1 MSVFT
6 DVEIAYLG
14 TQRLA
19 RLATSSASATPD
31 VSAVVFSVDGDTITS
46 GGYDITKT
54 VRYRNL
60 LANPQ
65 AVIVIDDLPTT
76 DPWAPRGVK
85 IRGTAIVEQGMHG
98 LFIRITPKTIWT
110 WGLDESKDA
119 EARFAG
125 VARRDV

>member
-31 VSAVVFSVDGDTITS
+31 VSAVIFSLDGDTITS
-46 GGYDITKT
+46 GGYDITRT
-54 VRYRNL
+54 IRYRNL

-76 DPWAPRGVK
+76 DPWAPRGIK
-85 IRGTAIVEQGMHG
+85 IRGAAAIEEGKNG
-98 LFIRITPKTIWT
+98 LFIRIAPKTIWT
-110 WGLDESKDA
+110 WGLEMPEGTRERLS
-119 EARFAG
+119 G
-125 VARRDV
+125 VERRDV

>member
-1 MSVFT
+1 MTVFT
-6 DVEIAYLG
+6 EVELEYLRS
-14 TQRLA
+14 QRLA

-54 VRYRNL
+54 IRYRNL

-65 AVIVIDDLPTT
+65 AVIVIDDLPTVK
-76 DPWAPRGVK
+76 PWSPRGIK
-85 IRGTAIVEQGMHG
+85 IRGSAVIEDGPNG
-98 LFIRITPKTIWT
+98 LFIRIAPKTIWT
-110 WGLDESKDA
+110 WGLEQADNSEQ
-119 EARFAG
+119 RFGG

>member
-1 MSVFT
+1 MPVFT
-6 DVEIAYLG
+6 DTELAYLA

-19 RLATSSASATPD
+19 RLATSSSSATPD
-31 VSAVVFSVDGDTITS
+31 VSAVVFAVDGDTITS

-60 LANPQ
+60 LSNPQ

-76 DPWAPRGVK
+76 DPWAPRGLK
-85 IRGTAIVEQGMHG
+85 IRGAAVIEEGKNG

-110 WGLDESKDA
+110 WGLDVPSESD
-119 EARFAG
+119 ARFAG

>member
-6 DVEIAYLG
+6 DIEIAYLG
-14 TQRLA
+14 TQKLA
-19 RLATSSASATPD
+19 RLATASASATPD

-46 GGYDITKT
+46 GGFDITKT

-65 AVIVIDDLPTT
+65 AVIVIDDLATSE
-76 DPWAPRGVK
+76 PWAPRGVK
-85 IRGTAIVEQGMHG
+85 IRGAAIVEQGTQG
-98 LFIRITPKTIWT
+98 KFIRITPKTIWT
-110 WGLDESKDA
+110 WGLEVPDA
-119 EARFAG
+119 TQARFAG